1 MDLVIVKENK
11 AVTTSQKV
19 AESFGKKH
27 RNVMQAIKNLTA
39 ENSAVKKMFVK
50 STYINS
56 RGQEWPMYYMN
67 RDGFTLLAMG
77 FNGKKALD
85 FKLKYIDAFNKMEQT
100 IKEGGL
106 LTSHLTPEEIQLKKD
121 YIEEMRKQ
129 NDNKSHQLRNDDA
142 KIFLQL
148 AKVADTYDNLHLATE
163 FRNEAINR
171 MQALP
176 VGGTREYSATE
187 IAEMLGVSPVTIGTW
202 ANKLG
207 VKHNLDMSYRDE
219 SGHWHYYTSA
229 VKLLEANALEIK
241 DYEESHIEEDQL

>member
-1 MDLVIVKENK
+1 MDLVILKENK
-11 AVTTSQKV
+11 AVNTSQKV
-19 AESFGKKH
+19 AESFGKEH
-27 RNVMQAIKNLTA
+27 RTVIRNIKNLTA
-39 ENSAVKKMFVK
+39 QNCAVKKMFVK

-67 RDGFTLLAMG
+67 RDGFSLLVMG
-77 FNGKKALD
+77 FTGKKALD

-100 IKEGGL
+100 IKEGSL
-106 LTSHLTPEEIQLKKD
+106 LASHLNPEEIQLKKA

-129 NDNKSHQLRNDDA
+129 NDNKAHQLRNDDA

-207 VKHNLDMSYRDE
+207 IKHNRDMAYRDG
-219 SGHWHYYTSA
+219 SGRWHYYTSA
-229 VKLLEANALEIK
+229 VKQLEANALEIK
-241 DYEESHIEEDQL
+241 DYEDNHIEEDQL

>member
-1 MDLVIVKENK
+1 MNELVIMKENK
-11 AVTTSQKV
+11 AVTTSLKV
-19 AESFGKKH
+19 AESFGKRH
-27 RNVMQAIKNLTA
+27 RDVMRGIEGLRKNAQAQR
-39 ENSAVKKMFVK
+39 MFVK
-50 STYINS
+50 STYVHPQNH
-56 RGQEWPMYYMN
+56 QEQPMYYMN
-67 RDGFTLLAMG
+67 RDGFSLLVMG
-77 FNGKKALD
+77 FTGKKALD

-106 LTSHLTPEEIQLKKD
+106 LTSHLSPEEIQLKKA

-129 NDNKSHQLRNDDA
+129 NDNKAHQLRNDDA

-148 AKVADTYDNLHLATE
+148 AKVADGYDNLHLATE
-163 FRNEAINR
+163 FRNEAISR

-207 VKHNLDMSYRDE
+207 IKHNRGMAYRDD
-219 SGHWHYYTSA
+219 SGRWHYYTGA

-241 DYEESHIEEDQL
+241 DYEENYIEED

>member
-1 MDLVIVKENK
+1 MDLVIMKENK

-39 ENSAVKKMFVK
+39 ENSAVKKMFVE
-50 STYINS
+50 STYINN

-77 FNGKKALD
+77 FNGKKALS
-85 FKLKYIDAFNKMEQT
+85 FKLKCIDAFNKMEAA

-121 YIEEMRKQ
+121 YLVEMRKQ
-129 NDNKSHQLRNDDA
+129 NDNKAHQLRNDDA

-148 AKVADTYDNLHLATE
+148 AKVADSYDNLHLATE
-163 FRNEAINR
+163 FRNEAIDR

-187 IAEMLGVSPVTIGTW
+187 IAGMLGVSPVTIGTW

-207 VKHNLDMSYRDE
+207 IKHNPDMAYRDD
-219 SGHWHYYTSA
+219 SGYWHYYTSA
-229 VKLLEANALEIK
+229 VKALEANALEIK
-241 DYEESHIEEDQL
+241 DYEENHVEED